1 MVLQLYREG
10 MELAKEEL
18 KASSKHFSADH
29 LPEVMADL
37 LMLLGEKLPTQVSN
51 FKKARPI
58 MESFKTSK
66 RG

>member
-18 KASSKHFSADH
+18 KASLKHLSADY

-37 LMLLGEKLPTQVSN
+37 LMLLGEKLPTQISN
-51 FKKARPI
+51 FKRDRPI

-66 RG
+66 CG